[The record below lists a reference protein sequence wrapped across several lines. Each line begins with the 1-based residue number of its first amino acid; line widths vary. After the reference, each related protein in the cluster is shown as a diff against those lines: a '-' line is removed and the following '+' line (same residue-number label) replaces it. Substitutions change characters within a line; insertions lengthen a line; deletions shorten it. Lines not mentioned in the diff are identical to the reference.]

1 MLDVR
6 RLVLL
11 RELSIRGTMTA
22 VARAMNLAPSS
33 VSEQLAL
40 LERETKTVLLRRAG
54 RTVQLTE
61 AALALVERTDPIL
74 DALEQA
80 EAALV
85 STGEEVTGRVTLA
98 VFQSAA
104 LTLLPPALTLLRTRH
119 PGLRLEVVQY
129 EPETALHET
138 WARDFDVVVAEQYPG
153 HSAPHW
159 PGLDRRPLL
168 RDELQLAVPS
178 SLDVDRLDAGP
189 GTEVDVEPGNVVRAA
204 EPGTASDTGR
214 GAEPR
219 AAPGTAPDGRRPTP
233 GAVLQALL
241 AHRPLPWVM
250 EPRGTATRHWAE
262 QVCRS
267 AGHEPDV
274 RYVSS
279 DLQSHLALV
288 ESGNAVALLP
298 GLILVGSRV
307 RLRRIPLDGRPMR
320 TVFTSTRSSTAGSP
334 AVVAVRSV
342 LEEAAGDLGLGT
354 ASRTGSV

>member
-40 LERETKTVLLRRAG
+40 LERETNTVLLRRAG

-61 AALALVERTDPIL
+61 AAVALVDRTDPIL

-85 STGEEVTGRVTLA
+85 SAGQDLTGRVTLA
-98 VFQSAA
+98 LFQSAA
-104 LTLLPPALTLLRTRH
+104 LTVLPPALTRLREQH

-138 WARDFDVVVAEQYPG
+138 WARDFDLVVAEQYPG
-153 HSAPHW
+153 HAAPHW
-159 PGLDRRPLL
+159 PGLDRRLL
-168 RDELQLAVPS
+168 LHDELQLVVP
-178 SLDVDRLDAGP
+178 
-189 GTEVDVEPGNVVRAA
+189 AA
-204 EPGTASDTGR
+204 
-214 GAEPR
+214 
-219 AAPGTAPDGRRPTP
+219 
-233 GAVLQALL
+233 LQAAWDRADPPVAAGQELSALL
-241 AHRPLPWVM
+241 ERRPLPWVM

-274 RYVSS
+274 RYVAT
-279 DLQSHLALV
+279 DLQAHLALV
-288 ESGNAVALLP
+288 ASGNAVALLP
-298 GLILVGSRV
+298 GLMLVEPAAQV
-307 RLRRIPLDGRPMR
+307 RCIRLPGRPMR
-320 TVFTSTRSSTAGSP
+320 TVFTSTRSSSAGSP
-334 AVVAVRSV
+334 AVAAVRAALEAVAV
-342 LEEAAGDLGLGT
+342 DLGL
-354 ASRTGSV
+354 TGQTGR

>member
-1 MLDVR
+1 MVSLFSVTPCSTSERFRRVLFGKLDEWGRAVLDVR

-11 RELSIRGTMTA
+11 RELSIRGTMSA

-80 EAALV
+80 EAALA
-85 STGEEVTGRVTLA
+85 SAGEEITARVTLA

-153 HSAPHW
+153 HSARHW

-168 RDELQLAVPS
+168 RDELQLAVPAA
-178 SLDVDRLDAGP
+178 LEADRLGGGQP
-189 GTEVDVEPGNVVRAA
+189 VRR
-204 EPGTASDTGR
+204 GR
-214 GAEPR
+214 ELQ
-219 AAPGTAPDGRRPTP
+219 
-233 GAVLQALL
+233 AVLE
-241 AHRPLPWVM
+241 HRPLPWVM

-262 QVCRS
+262 QACRS
-267 AGHEPDV
+267 AGYEPDV
-274 RYVSS
+274 RYVSA
-279 DLQSHLALV
+279 DLQSQLALV

-298 GLILVGSRV
+298 GLMLADSTARV
-307 RLRRIPLDGRPMR
+307 RCIPLEGRPMR
-320 TVFTSTRSSTAGSP
+320 TVFTSSRSSTAGSA
-334 AVVAVRSV
+334 AVVAVRAA
-342 LEEAAGDLGLGT
+342 LEEAAGNLGLG
-354 ASRTGSV
+354 APPGTGSD

>member
-1 MLDVR
+1 VLDVR

-85 STGEEVTGRVTLA
+85 STGEEITGRVTLA

-168 RDELQLAVPS
+168 RDELHLAVPS
-178 SLDVDRLDAGP
+178 SMDVDRLGAVPETERGP
-189 GTEVDVEPGNVVRAA
+189 GPGA
-204 EPGTASDTGR
+204 GT
-214 GAEPR
+214 
-219 AAPGTAPDGRRPTP
+219 DGRRRTP
-233 GAVLQALL
+233 GGVLLALL
-241 AHRPLPWVM
+241 EHRPLPWVM

-298 GLILVGSRV
+298 GLMLVGSPA
-307 RLRRIPLDGRPMR
+307 RLRRIPLDGQPMR
-320 TVFTSTRSSTAGSP
+320 TVFTSTRSSTARSP
-334 AVVAVRSV
+334 AVVAVRAA
-342 LEEAAGDLGLGT
+342 LEETAGDLGLGP
-354 ASRTGSV
+354 APRTGSG

>member
-61 AALALVERTDPIL
+61 AAQALVERTDPIL

-85 STGEEVTGRVTLA
+85 SAGEEVTGRVTLA
-98 VFQSAA
+98 LFQSAA

-168 RDELQLAVPS
+168 RDELQLAVPA
-178 SLDVDRLDAGP
+178 SLESDRLGGGQP
-189 GTEVDVEPGNVVRAA
+189 V
-204 EPGTASDTGR
+204 
-214 GAEPR
+214 
-219 AAPGTAPDGRRPTP
+219 TP
-233 GAVLQALL
+233 GRELQALL
-241 AHRPLPWVM
+241 EHRPLPWVM

-274 RYVSS
+274 RYVSA

-288 ESGNAVALLP
+288 GSGNAAALLP
-298 GLILVGSRV
+298 ALMLVDSPA
-307 RLRRIPLDGRPMR
+307 RLRRIRLPGRPMR
-320 TVFTSTRSSTAGSP
+320 TVFTSSRSSTAASP
-334 AVVAVRSV
+334 AVVAVRAA
-342 LEEAAGDLGLGT
+342 LEEVAGDLGLGPGP
-354 ASRTGSV
+354 AEGTG

>member
-1 MLDVR
+1 VLDVR

-85 STGEEVTGRVTLA
+85 SSGEDITGRVTLA
-98 VFQSAA
+98 LFQSAA
-104 LTLLPPALTLLRTRH
+104 LTLLPPVLTLLRTQH

-153 HSAPHW
+153 HAAPHW

-168 RDELQLAVPS
+168 QDELQLAVPA
-178 SLDVDRLDAGP
+178 SLEADRLRGGRSVA
-189 GTEVDVEPGNVVRAA
+189 PGN
-204 EPGTASDTGR
+204 ELS
-214 GAEPR
+214 
-219 AAPGTAPDGRRPTP
+219 
-233 GAVLQALL
+233 ALL
-241 AHRPLPWVM
+241 EHRPLPWVM

-274 RYVSS
+274 RYVSA

-298 GLILVGSRV
+298 GLMLVDSPA
-307 RLRRIPLDGRPMR
+307 RLRRIRLPGQPMR
-320 TVFTSTRSSTAGSP
+320 SVFTSTRSSSTGSP
-334 AVVAVRSV
+334 AVVAVRAA
-342 LEEAAGDLGLGT
+342 LEKVAGDLGL
-354 ASRTGSV
+354 SRSPAG

>member
-22 VARAMNLAPSS
+22 VARAMNMAPSS

-80 EAALV
+80 ETALV
-85 STGEEVTGRVTLA
+85 STGEEITGRVTLA
-98 VFQSAA
+98 LFQSAA
-104 LTLLPPALTLLRTRH
+104 LTVLPPVLTLLRTQH

-153 HSAPHW
+153 HAAPHW

-168 RDELQLAVPS
+168 QDELHLVIPASLEAELLRGGHTVP
-178 SLDVDRLDAGP
+178 P
-189 GTEVDVEPGNVVRAA
+189 GQEL
-204 EPGTASDTGR
+204 S
-214 GAEPR
+214 
-219 AAPGTAPDGRRPTP
+219 
-233 GAVLQALL
+233 ALL

-274 RYVSS
+274 RYVSA
-279 DLQSHLALV
+279 DLQSQLALV
-288 ESGNAVALLP
+288 ESGNAVALVP
-298 GLILVGSRV
+298 GLMLVDSRT
-307 RLRRIPLDGRPMR
+307 RLRRIRLPGQPMR
-320 TVFTSTRSSTAGSP
+320 SVFTSTRSSSAGSP
-334 AVVAVRSV
+334 AVTAVRTA
-342 LEEAAGDLGLGT
+342 LEKVAGDLGVI
-354 ASRTGSV
+354 RGSAG

>member
-40 LERETKTVLLRRAG
+40 LERETNTVLLRRAG

-61 AALALVERTDPIL
+61 AAVALVDRTDPIL

-85 STGEEVTGRVTLA
+85 SAGQDLTGRVTLA
-98 VFQSAA
+98 LFQSAA
-104 LTLLPPALTLLRTRH
+104 LTVLPPALTRLREQH

-138 WARDFDVVVAEQYPG
+138 WARDFDLVVAEQYPG
-153 HSAPHW
+153 HAAPHW
-159 PGLDRRPLL
+159 PGLDRRLL
-168 RDELQLAVPS
+168 LHDELQLVVPAA
-178 SLDVDRLDAGP
+178 LPAAWDRADPPVAAGQ
-189 GTEVDVEPGNVVRAA
+189 EL
-204 EPGTASDTGR
+204 S
-214 GAEPR
+214 
-219 AAPGTAPDGRRPTP
+219 
-233 GAVLQALL
+233 ALL
-241 AHRPLPWVM
+241 ERRPLPWVM

-274 RYVSS
+274 RYVAT
-279 DLQSHLALV
+279 DLQAHLALV
-288 ESGNAVALLP
+288 ASGNAVALLP
-298 GLILVGSRV
+298 GLMLVEPAAQV
-307 RLRRIPLDGRPMR
+307 RCIRLPGRPMR
-320 TVFTSTRSSTAGSP
+320 TVFTSTRSSSAGSP
-334 AVVAVRSV
+334 AVAAVRAALEAVAV
-342 LEEAAGDLGLGT
+342 DLGL
-354 ASRTGSV
+354 TGQTGR

>member
-85 STGEEVTGRVTLA
+85 STGEEITGRVTLA
-98 VFQSAA
+98 MFQSAA

-129 EPETALHET
+129 EPETALHEA

-178 SLDVDRLDAGP
+178 SLDADRLG
-189 GTEVDVEPGNVVRAA
+189 GERL
-204 EPGTASDTGR
+204 R
-214 GAEPR
+214 
-219 AAPGTAPDGRRPTP
+219 DGRQELP
-233 GAVLQALL
+233 GWELQALL
-241 AHRPLPWVM
+241 EHRPLPWVM

-298 GLILVGSRV
+298 GLMLVDSPA

-320 TVFTSTRSSTAGSP
+320 TVFTSTRSSTARSP
-334 AVVAVRSV
+334 AVVAVRAAV
-342 LEEAAGDLGLGT
+342 EEVAGDLGLGP
-354 ASRTGSV
+354 APRTSSV

>member
-85 STGEEVTGRVTLA
+85 STGEEITGRVTLA

-129 EPETALHET
+129 EPETALHEA

-178 SLDVDRLDAGP
+178 SLDADRLG
-189 GTEVDVEPGNVVRAA
+189 G
-204 EPGTASDTGR
+204 GR
-214 GAEPR
+214 LR
-219 AAPGTAPDGRRPTP
+219 DGRQELP
-233 GAVLQALL
+233 GWELQALL
-241 AHRPLPWVM
+241 EHRPLPWVM

-298 GLILVGSRV
+298 GLMLVDSPA

-320 TVFTSTRSSTAGSP
+320 TVFTSTRSSTARSP
-334 AVVAVRSV
+334 AVVAVRAAV
-342 LEEAAGDLGLGT
+342 EEVAGDLGLGP
-354 ASRTGSV
+354 APRTSSV

>member
-61 AALALVERTDPIL
+61 AAMALVERTDPIL

-85 STGEEVTGRVTLA
+85 STGEEITGRVTLA

-129 EPETALHET
+129 EPETALHEA

-178 SLDVDRLDAGP
+178 SLDADRLSG
-189 GTEVDVEPGNVVRAA
+189 
-204 EPGTASDTGR
+204 GR
-214 GAEPR
+214 LG
-219 AAPGTAPDGRRPTP
+219 DGRQELP
-233 GAVLQALL
+233 GWELQALL
-241 AHRPLPWVM
+241 EHRSLPWVM

-298 GLILVGSRV
+298 GLMLVDSPAH
-307 RLRRIPLDGRPMR
+307 LRRIPLDGRPMR
-320 TVFTSTRSSTAGSP
+320 TVFTSTRSSTARSP
-334 AVVAVRSV
+334 AVVAVRAAV
-342 LEEAAGDLGLGT
+342 EEVAGDLGLGP
-354 ASRTGSV
+354 APRTSSV

>member
-1 MLDVR
+1 VLDVR

-85 STGEEVTGRVTLA
+85 STGEEITGRVTLA

-168 RDELQLAVPS
+168 RDELHLAVPS
-178 SLDVDRLDAGP
+178 SMDVDRL
-189 GTEVDVEPGNVVRAA
+189 
-204 EPGTASDTGR
+204 
-214 GAEPR
+214 
-219 AAPGTAPDGRRPTP
+219 
-233 GAVLQALL
+233 GAVPEN
-241 AHRPLPWVM
+241 RPLPWVM

-298 GLILVGSRV
+298 GLMLVGYPA
-307 RLRRIPLDGRPMR
+307 RLRRIPLDGQPMR
-320 TVFTSTRSSTAGSP
+320 TVFTSTRSSTARSP
-334 AVVAVRSV
+334 AVVAVRAAR
-342 LEEAAGDLGLGT
+342 EETAGDLGLGP
-354 ASRTGSV
+354 APRTGSG

>member
-40 LERETKTVLLRRAG
+40 LERETNTVLLRRAG

-61 AALALVERTDPIL
+61 AAVALVERTDPIL

-85 STGEEVTGRVTLA
+85 STGQDLTGRVTLA
-98 VFQSAA
+98 LFQSAA
-104 LTLLPPALTLLRTRH
+104 LTVLPPVLTRLRAEH

-138 WARDFDVVVAEQYPG
+138 WARDFDLVVAEQYPG
-153 HSAPHW
+153 HAAPHW
-159 PGLDRRPLL
+159 PGLDRRLL
-168 RDELQLAVPS
+168 LHDELQLVVPADLQS
-178 SLDVDRLDAGP
+178 AWDRADPPVAAGQ
-189 GTEVDVEPGNVVRAA
+189 EL
-204 EPGTASDTGR
+204 S
-214 GAEPR
+214 
-219 AAPGTAPDGRRPTP
+219 
-233 GAVLQALL
+233 ALL
-241 AHRPLPWVM
+241 ERRPLPWVM

-274 RYVSS
+274 RYVAT
-279 DLQSHLALV
+279 DLQAHLALV
-288 ESGNAVALLP
+288 ASGNAVALLP
-298 GLILVGSRV
+298 GLMLVEPAARV
-307 RLRRIPLDGRPMR
+307 RCIRLRGRPMR
-320 TVFTSTRSSTAGSP
+320 TVFTSTRSSSAGSP
-334 AVVAVRSV
+334 AVAAVRAA
-342 LEEAAGDLGLGT
+342 LEAVAADLGLT
-354 ASRTGSV
+354 VQTDR

>member
-11 RELSIRGTMTA
+11 RELSIRGTMAA

-40 LERETKTVLLRRAG
+40 LERETSTVLLRRAG

-80 EAALV
+80 EATLV
-85 STGEEVTGRVTLA
+85 TSGEDITGRVTLA
-98 VFQSAA
+98 LFQSAA
-104 LTLLPPALTLLRTRH
+104 LTLLPPALTLLRAQH

-153 HSAPHW
+153 HAAPHW

-168 RDELQLAVPS
+168 HDELQLVIPA
-178 SLDVDRLDAGP
+178 SLEADWWRDGP
-189 GTEVDVEPGNVVRAA
+189 PM
-204 EPGTASDTGR
+204 
-214 GAEPR
+214 
-219 AAPGTAPDGRRPTP
+219 APGQELST
-233 GAVLQALL
+233 LL
-241 AHRPLPWVM
+241 EHRPLPWVM

-274 RYVSS
+274 RYVSA

-298 GLILVGSRV
+298 GLMLVGSAA
-307 RLRRIPLDGRPMR
+307 RLRRIRLRNQPMR
-320 TVFTSTRSSTAGSP
+320 TVFTSTRSSSARSP
-334 AVVAVRSV
+334 AVAAVRAA
-342 LEEAAGDLGLGT
+342 LEQAAGDLGL
-354 ASRTGSV
+354 SRSPAG

>member
-1 MLDVR
+1 VLDVR

-40 LERETKTVLLRRAG
+40 LERETNTVLLRRSG

-80 EAALV
+80 EAALT
-85 STGEEVTGRVTLA
+85 SSDGGITGRVTLA
-98 VFQSAA
+98 LFQSAA
-104 LTLLPPALTLLRTRH
+104 LTLLPPVLTLLRDQH
-119 PGLRLEVVQY
+119 SGLRLEVVQY

-138 WARDFDVVVAEQYPG
+138 WARDFDLVVAEQYPG
-153 HSAPHW
+153 HAAPHW

-168 RDELQLAVPS
+168 QDELQLAVPA
-178 SLDVDRLDAGP
+178 SLETDWL
-189 GTEVDVEPGNVVRAA
+189 
-204 EPGTASDTGR
+204 R
-214 GAEPR
+214 G
-219 AAPGTAPDGRRPTP
+219 GLSGTP
-233 GAVLQALL
+233 GHELTALL
-241 AHRPLPWVM
+241 ERRPLPWVM

-274 RYVSS
+274 RYVSA
-279 DLQSHLALV
+279 DLQSQVALV

-298 GLILVGSRV
+298 GLMLVDSPA
-307 RLRRIPLDGRPMR
+307 RLRRIRLQGQPMR
-320 TVFTSTRSSTAGSP
+320 SVFTSTRSSSAGSP
-334 AVVAVRSV
+334 AVVAVRAA
-342 LEEAAGDLGLGT
+342 LEKVAGDLGLGRGP
-354 ASRTGSV
+354 AG

>member
-1 MLDVR
+1 VLDVR

-40 LERETKTVLLRRAG
+40 LERETDTVLLRRAG

-80 EAALV
+80 EAALT
-85 STGEEVTGRVTLA
+85 SSDEEITGRVTLA
-98 VFQSAA
+98 LFQSAA
-104 LTLLPPALTLLRTRH
+104 LTLLPPVLTLLRGQH

-138 WARDFDVVVAEQYPG
+138 WARDFDLVVAEQYPG
-153 HSAPHW
+153 HAAPHW

-168 RDELQLAVPS
+168 QDELQMAVPA
-178 SLDVDRLDAGP
+178 SLETDWLRDGLA
-189 GTEVDVEPGNVVRAA
+189 
-204 EPGTASDTGR
+204 
-214 GAEPR
+214 
-219 AAPGTAPDGRRPTP
+219 AAPGQELT
-233 GAVLQALL
+233 ALL
-241 AHRPLPWVM
+241 EHRPLPWVM

-274 RYVSS
+274 RYVSA
-279 DLQSHLALV
+279 DLQSQVALV

-298 GLILVGSRV
+298 GLMLVDSPT
-307 RLRRIPLDGRPMR
+307 RLRRIRLKGHPMR
-320 TVFTSTRSSTAGSP
+320 SVFTSTRSSSAGSP
-334 AVVAVRSV
+334 AVVAVRAA
-342 LEEAAGDLGLGT
+342 LEEVAGGLGLGRPP
-354 ASRTGSV
+354 AA

>member
-1 MLDVR
+1 VLDVR

-85 STGEEVTGRVTLA
+85 SSGEDITGRVTLA
-98 VFQSAA
+98 LFQSAA
-104 LTLLPPALTLLRTRH
+104 LTLLPPVLTLLRTQH

-138 WARDFDVVVAEQYPG
+138 WARDFDLVVAEQYPG
-153 HSAPHW
+153 HAAPHW

-168 RDELQLAVPS
+168 QDELQLAVPA
-178 SLDVDRLDAGP
+178 SLEADRLRG
-189 GTEVDVEPGNVVRAA
+189 
-204 EPGTASDTGR
+204 GR
-214 GAEPR
+214 SV
-219 AAPGTAPDGRRPTP
+219 APGE
-233 GAVLQALL
+233 VLSALL
-241 AHRPLPWVM
+241 EYRPLPWVM

-274 RYVSS
+274 RYVSA

-298 GLILVGSRV
+298 GLMLVDSPARLRRV
-307 RLRRIPLDGRPMR
+307 RLQGQPMR
-320 TVFTSTRSSTAGSP
+320 SVFTSTRSSSAGSP
-334 AVVAVRSV
+334 AVVAVRAA
-342 LEEAAGDLGLGT
+342 LEKVAGDLGLGRSP
-354 ASRTGSV
+354 AG

>member
-1 MLDVR
+1 VLDVR

-85 STGEEVTGRVTLA
+85 STGEEITGRVTLA

-178 SLDVDRLDAGP
+178 TLDADRLGGEGQEPP
-189 GTEVDVEPGNVVRAA
+189 GGE
-204 EPGTASDTGR
+204 
-214 GAEPR
+214 
-219 AAPGTAPDGRRPTP
+219 
-233 GAVLQALL
+233 LQALL
-241 AHRPLPWVM
+241 EHRPLPWVM

-298 GLILVGSRV
+298 GLMLVDFPA

-320 TVFTSTRSSTAGSP
+320 TVFTSTRSSTARSP
-334 AVVAVRSV
+334 AVIAVRAAV
-342 LEEAAGDLGLGT
+342 EEVAGDLGLGP
-354 ASRTGSV
+354 APRTSSV